1 MVALSLRN
9 SHNKISINAAPRRSL
24 SSLVHVSIVPDVALA
39 VWHVGKVSPA
49 AFSDRPAASAGH
61 QPLHR
66 GSAIDRPPDAAEYV
80 KPYIKR
86 QKTMLPMGP
95 TKVCFS
101 CRLRTEI
108 NGMGY
113 LTESEM
119 TQDRGSLSSPS
130 EAKNEPQSEPKRYR
144 GDRVFAQH
152 ILYRLNYFVCN
163 FDDWSRALAAQR
175 GRHLFQIR
183 ANAPNATTGFFY

>member
-9 SHNKISINAAPRRSL
+9 SHNKISSIAAPRRSL

-49 AFSDRPAASAGH
+49 AFERPACSERR
-61 QPLHR
+61 PSTLHR
-66 GSAIDRPPDAAEYV
+66 GSAIDRPPDAAELRQAVY
-80 KPYIKR
+80 KR
-86 QKTMLPMGP
+86 QKNDAADGTD
-95 TKVCFS
+95 KSCFS

-119 TQDRGSLSSPS
+119 AQDHVSLSSPS
-130 EAKNEPQSEPKRYR
+130 EARRTPVRTQ
-144 GDRVFAQH
+144 
-152 ILYRLNYFVCN
+152 
-163 FDDWSRALAAQR
+163 ALSW
-175 GRHLFQIR
+175 
-183 ANAPNATTGFFY
+183 